1 MKIVDIFGEIEYSR
15 IIQLDN
21 RNGLAIPSIT
31 VFSSNQTIQIFSK
44 EELGESKINIYD
56 ISGKLILSKNEII
69 TTDRQTNI
77 ALGNIARGIYIVQIT
92 TSTSPSYSYKLFIE

>member
-1 MKIVDIFGEIEYSR
+1 M
-15 IIQLDN
+15 DN

-92 TSTSPSYSYKLFIE
+92 TSTSLSYSYKLFIE